1 MRKPISRARGKT
13 IVRPKSD
20 CAIIPKKRKGE
31 TRFDSFQQFVFE
43 TVFRLIAPHV
53 ADSRMTAAEALPK
66 FQALGFESVKE
77 VVSPECSELF
87 FGTSNVPA
95 FVHAIFTFSIRPA
108 TLSASFRSTMRIVG
122 RDSRLRHSGQP
133 E

>member
-43 TVFRLIAPHV
+43 TVFRLI
-53 ADSRMTAAEALPK
+53 SLRSYAAAKVLPNSQPLE
-66 FQALGFESVKE
+66 FNYGV
-77 VVSPECSELF
+77 
-87 FGTSNVPA
+87 NV
-95 FVHAIFTFSIRPA
+95 
-108 TLSASFRSTMRIVG
+108 
-122 RDSRLRHSGQP
+122 
-133 E
+133 